1 MRQLTYAEAINE
13 GLKQAMEL
21 DSSVCVMGQLVDVK
35 PGIFGT
41 TIGLAEQFGSKRVLD
56 FPIAEN
62 GMTATAVGA
71 ALGGLRPVICH
82 QRLDFM
88 LYSMDQI
95 VNWLALWYFK
105 GNGTSSLPVTIRAV
119 VGKGWGQGP
128 QHSKSLHAWLTHLP
142 GIRVALPA
150 TPHDA
155 KGLILESIFG
165 EVPTVIIEN
174 RALFSM
180 RGPVAQ
186 EPYRVRFGNASVRR
200 RGNDIT
206 LVAMGS
212 FVPMA
217 LRCAECLN
225 KEGIDI
231 DVIDIRT
238 SSPLDRET
246 ILRSVSKTKRLA
258 VADPGWQSVGVAAE
272 IITMASES
280 MGGELLSTARICLP
294 DSHTPMAHVLENAYY
309 VSDEKFMDMLRGMC

>member
-1 MRQLTYAEAINE
+1 MRTLTYAEAINE

-21 DSSVCVMGQLVDVK
+21 ESSVLVMGQLVDYK

-41 TIGLAEQFGSKRVLD
+41 TLGLVEQFGTKRVLD

-119 VGKGWGQGP
+119 IGKGWGQGP
-128 QHSKSLHAWLTHLP
+128 QHSKSLHAWFSHLP

-150 TPHDA
+150 TPYDA
-155 KGLILESIFG
+155 KGLLLESIFS
-165 EVPTVIIEN
+165 EVPTIIIEN

-180 RGPVAQ
+180 KGHVPE
-186 EPYRVRFGNASVRR
+186 EPYRVRFGNAKIRR
-200 RGNDIT
+200 AGRDLT
-206 LVAMGS
+206 LVAIGS
-212 FVPMA
+212 LLPMA
-217 LRCAECLN
+217 LRCAEQLSN
-225 KEGIDI
+225 EGIDVE
-231 DVIDIRT
+231 VIDLRT
-238 SSPLDRET
+238 STPLDQEK
-246 ILRSVSKTKRLA
+246 ILQSVAKTKRIA
-258 VADPGWQSVGVAAE
+258 VADPAWQSVGLAAE
-272 IITMASES
+272 IVAMASDH
-280 MGGELLSTARICLP
+280 MGGELMATTRICLP
-294 DSHTPMAHVLENAYY
+294 DSHTPMSYVLEDEYY
-309 VSDEKFMDMLRGMC
+309 VSDEKFMAKIRGMF